1 MRIIY
6 QGGYSADELASYRLF
21 IYKNLVDCAK
31 ALVAALRKFNIEPD
45 IEVNKV
51 RSGALKFNR
60 GGIDIFGFRSMQTLL
75 TALKLPSIQISLWT
89 RGLWRL

>member
-1 MRIIY
+1 MKIIY
-6 QGGYSADELASYRLF
+6 QGGYSADELAAYRLT

-51 RSGALKFNR
+51 SGALKFSG
-60 GGIDIFGFRSMQTLL
+60 GGIDIFGFRSMRTLL
-75 TALKLPSIQISLWT
+75 TVLKLPSIQISLWT